1 MKSRMFAGQNERE
14 IENQILKW
22 RATNPHVAIKKIHAV
37 KRVDTV
43 GTPSFRFLKRTARE
57 AMTRTIDYQD

>member
-1 MKSRMFAGQNERE
+1 MKSMTFAGQNERE

-22 RATNPHVAIKKIHAV
+22 RATNPHIAVKKIHAF
-37 KRVDTV
+37 KRVDAV
-43 GTPSFRFLKRTARE
+43 GTPSFRFIKRTARE